1 MSTVT
6 IGIGH
11 TSLSFDSAPDSAD
24 DLCQLARAFEQTGP
38 DKTLSWLEL
47 CTGFLDFCAQR
58 STSLALVVFSALNAE
73 LERKSLNIHV
83 AVHRLDLGA
92 DSARA
97 VLRSYYALWD
107 APDAQPLYQHAA
119 SNQQPALLFA
129 ESAQLLAIFGGQR
142 GVGNC
147 LEEAQQL
154 LDVYGPL
161 LRSYVQRMSEFLGRE
176 SRNNQLASAYPQ
188 GFDVL
193 TWLIGSGAM
202 PDLRYLESM
211 PVMIPAIGLTQLMQ
225 VMVLFKTLGGIAI
238 AAVFSM
244 LSDEVS
250 FDELSTRILGL
261 QMLVGVLPQFK
272 FPHHKLNPRSI
283 HSSVSL
289 QDSVPYPM
297 ALVRGLLQPA
307 LERHIAEFNSRCDSA
322 LEQVY
327 IAVRNTAS
335 TFIVTGVTLAVARFA
350 EHLCV
355 HSAHA
360 DEDQSTVPFALRKP
374 VVSVSYLH
382 ITAPYHCTLLE
393 CLVEPIY
400 ELAAD
405 KGWVLDASSMQ
416 LPVRACDD
424 GHDIRAEDNV
434 TRFLVRSMCVLPV
447 DWPVAV
453 SETDTTHIVD
463 FGPGGLGGFG
473 QLAHKNIEGRGI
485 PVICAGAL
493 PLRPASVAIGTK
505 ADLYQRQMADVV
517 TTPNWLAEF
526 GPRLVRTAHDR
537 KIHIDTRMHRILGAP
552 TVMVAG
558 MTPTTVNEQLVAAV
572 NAAGYHAELA
582 GGGMHSEREL
592 ADRIQVLAA
601 AVAPGQGITL
611 NCIYI
616 NPRQWEFQYPALLRM
631 RNEGAPIAGLCIGG
645 GVPSTEKALEIVDAL
660 RAAGIRHMSF
670 KPSSAGVIRQVIQI
684 ARASSGFPVVLQW
697 TGGRGGG
704 HHSYEDF
711 HQPILETY
719 ASIRACDNLVLV
731 AGSGF
736 GDAEDSLPYITG
748 DWSVE
753 YGRAPMPFDGIL
765 LGSRVMVAKEAGTAP
780 AAKALIVAAAGTA
793 DADWHHTYA
802 GAANGVTT
810 ITSEYGELNH
820 ILATRSSMFI
830 REMHSTIFS
839 QPRDKREALLLARK
853 DEIIARLN
861 RDFMR
866 PWFGRKTDGRV
877 VDLEQM
883 TYAEVI
889 GRAVEL
895 MYVRHQQRWTSPSYA
910 QFVLNFIDRVECR
923 MCTGVLD
930 TSLST
935 WIYDTNP
942 LEYVAC
948 VVDLYPGT
956 ATQLLVS
963 EDVQYFIGLCKRRGQ
978 KPPPFIPILD
988 NDFSLLLQKDS
999 IWQSEDLDSIVNSD
1013 PQRVGIQ
1020 QGPVAAKYSTEVD
1033 EPVKDILDS
1042 IYHGHIAAL
1051 IERQHGGDASS
1062 IPVVEYVGA
1071 EPTTINLLASVD
1083 VQESE
1088 TARVFSL
1095 PADTE
1100 QLPDLDSWLPVLAGA
1115 HKSWLR
1121 ALLTTPTILKSGKYV
1136 NNYVRRMLQAR
1147 PSRTVAVCFL
1157 DNMPQSLEISGSSG
1171 QLELR
1176 LEHRSGKI
1184 TLQIFQPAA
1193 ISVATLLQEFVYAPG
1208 SIAMPIQFLAEHDA
1222 ANVQRLFAETWV
1234 DNSDEHAEFR
1244 HVVDACTEHHSGQ
1257 LTINEGHIREL
1268 CHVIGN
1274 RSCQYAVGLDG
1285 RLQAPLEFIY
1295 ISSSPTV
1302 LRLLMSS
1309 TVKDGQLNIVHL
1321 TNHVQ
1326 LEDTADM
1333 LYAGDKLRTV
1343 ATLVALVNAPTG
1355 KLIDIRGQA
1364 YVNDKLFATL
1374 KSEFLANGCFVGS
1387 SRTFKRDYGHCIAI
1401 RLPSKV
1407 EVTVLEAKEWF
1418 IYCEDA
1424 TQRLTPGAVVEFCLD
1439 TEYRY
1444 KHTSL
1449 YSSIITTGTVILKPE
1464 AGRSIHIANVDYQWA
1479 ESRRNFV
1486 FDYLEQFRVSNDSV
1500 YFDNGGYALTLPGDA
1515 SSMAISVP
1523 SSNDDYAR
1531 VSSDTNPIHTN
1542 PYIAEVVGL
1551 PAPITHGQWTSAA
1564 TRAIIERCVAS
1575 ERPERIRTYHTEF
1588 TGMVLPRD
1596 TLSVELS
1603 HVGMKRGRMLIT
1615 GQTLNVSSL
1624 PVIKFTVEA
1633 EQPSTAYV
1641 FTGQGSQQ
1649 IGMGMD
1655 LYKQSEAARAV
1666 WDRASTHMERT
1677 YGIPLLDIVRDNPH
1691 KHTMHFAD
1699 EAGEFV
1705 LRNYLAIKALLP
1717 VHQQSA
1723 DLLDVDNDA
1732 LCYTITSPTRL
1743 LDATQI
1749 TQPALVVY
1757 ACATAADMRANGLIQ
1772 QNAMF
1777 AGHSLGE
1784 YCALAALGDVLTLED
1799 MLDIAFCRG
1808 MIMQSAVSRDAQ
1820 GRSEFGMAAVDP
1832 SRVGESFG
1840 EDALLRTIDAICNA
1854 SPGLLQIVNYNV
1866 RGQQYVASGTLTNL
1880 AVLRLVLDEM
1890 ATTSVP
1896 ADIEPHVSQAVRRIL
1911 AEPIDSTPTRGKA
1924 TVPLDGIDVPF
1935 HSQKL
1940 ADGVDA
1946 LRVVFSAMLDADKTS
1961 LAALYGRYIPNLV
1974 SVPFDV
1980 TQEYVEMVHLATGS
1994 PVLKQL
2000 LESWDD
2006 SMLEDAHEKDSIG
2019 MLLLIELLS
2028 YQLAAPVQ
2036 WIKAQDCLFNAVKV
2050 QRVVEIGPSPVLCGM
2065 ATKTLRDSAYADS
2078 QVLLLHS
2085 ERDRDEIYYVRTGEE
2100 SEAANAPVAQELKV
2114 EALEALST
2122 ARSALAAPAPVSPP
2136 QSSAVGAAIDDVPLP
2151 ATDIIQVIVAF
2162 KLKQP
2167 LSAVSVQQTVKALAG
2182 GKSILQNEILGDLQK
2197 EFGTQIPDKP
2207 EEISLQE
2214 LGAAIGTCGSL
2225 GKCTQPLVA
2234 RMFSSKMP
2242 GGFSLAVARGLL
2254 RKQHGLGPQRQ
2265 DALLLVALTMEPA
2278 SRLASEADAAAWLDQ
2293 AAQAYAAQAGISY
2306 SASGSAPGDSAL
2318 PGPTVSSA
2326 ELLKLRQ
2333 REVEHIQQQMQVL
2346 ARYAGVDLRTDAR
2359 VAESKQV
2366 EAGALQS
2373 GLDDIVAEFG
2383 DELIAGVRP
2392 QFDARKTRRF
2402 DSSWN
2407 WARQDAYAW
2416 IQQTIAAGGSVHANG
2431 NQLSSSDEARL
2442 HQLQN
2447 RADMELV
2454 QMLAGTTKILSA
2466 SSNPALELAIKL
2478 TRALHAA
2485 CEDALDSPPVFKEFS
2500 QPMQPKT
2507 SISIEGKAL
2516 YSEVVRPDEP
2526 SFVEFVAHMQLTGP
2540 DNAPPPVHLCTR
2552 DTISSWV
2559 YDRPLSSVYFDGL
2572 EGIATQGISF
2582 AGKTALVTGC
2592 GRGSIGA
2599 DIVRSLLTGG
2609 AKVLA
2614 TTSSYSRSTTQF
2626 FEDMYRQ
2633 HGSRGSELVVV
2644 PFNQG
2649 SIQDIDSLASF
2660 VFGKSGSALGWDLD
2674 YVFPFAAV
2682 SDIGSQ
2688 VINLG
2693 SHSELAQRVLLTNV
2707 LRLLGSIKRAKLQHK
2722 SAGRPALVVL
2732 PLSPNHGH
2740 FGGDGLYGECKI
2752 ALETAFNRWKSESW
2766 KSYLSI
2772 AGAVIGWTRG
2782 TGLMSGN
2789 NLVAQEIES
2798 HGVRTFSTREMAFSI
2813 LGLLHTQVARI
2824 AHRQPVRADLSGGM
2838 GRLSRLDTIVLAE
2851 QNRIE
2856 FKCNVLQR
2864 TIQESAA
2871 EYAAQYT
2878 THKSNL
2884 VERKIIPL
2892 LAKPAC
2898 HFPATKGYDGF
2909 KQLRH
2914 LQGMVDLDKV
2924 VVITGYGEV
2933 SPQGNAETRW
2943 EIEAFGELTTE
2954 GCIELAWIMG
2964 LIKHHHSGPLP
2975 STGHSYVGWVDAQ
2988 SGAPVRDV
2996 DIKPRYHE
3004 FIMAHTGIRL
3014 IEPELVNGYDPA
3026 RKQVLREVQIEHD
3039 MEPFEASADEAAAF
3053 KQSNGDKVDVWERDG
3068 AWHVRFLKGAL
3079 IRVPMAASATR
3090 LVAGLLPTG
3099 WDAARF
3105 GIPDDIIKQVDPVTL
3120 YMLVATVEALVR
3132 SGITDPYELYQHIH
3146 VSEIGNTVGCGI
3158 GGSSAIQD
3166 VFAGRQ
3172 LDKDVNRDIMQETFI
3187 STVQAWVNMLLI
3199 SGSGPVKPSVGACAT
3214 GVLAVDSAVEAI
3226 QLGKAK
3232 VMLAGGVENF
3242 FEESSTD
3249 FGEMGATSNAV
3260 EEFASGREPSEMCRP
3275 CASTRNGFMEGQGGG
3290 VAVLMSAATA
3300 VAIGAP
3306 IYGVIAMSATA
3317 TDKQGRSVPAPG
3329 KGVLTTAREASSN
3342 IELPMLDFDYRRR
3355 GLERQ
3360 LQMLDT
3366 WKADEVDRL
3375 KIEEPTADNV
3385 HQKRIESQ
3393 LANLDKVYWQNKRAL
3408 LDTWGNGFWKQST
3421 DISPLRGSLAVWG
3434 LTADDIGMA
3443 SFHGTSTKANDQN
3456 ESEVLNAQ
3464 LQQLGRTPGHAIPVV
3479 CQKWLTGHAKGG
3491 AASFMLNG
3499 VLQSLRT
3506 GLVPG
3511 NRNADNIAAEL
3522 EQYGYAL
3529 YLSKTIQTSGIKAVL
3544 MKAFG
3549 FGQVGG
3555 ELLVLHPDYVLAAL
3569 EERVLKEYNQK
3580 LEQRRAKALRYQQDV
3595 LVGNHPFVQVKEHP
3609 PYTPEQEQQVYLNP
3623 LARAHFNPTTGEYQ
3637 F

>member
-1 MSTVT
+1 MT
-6 IGIGH
+6 GH
-11 TSLSFDSAPDSAD
+11 S
-24 DLCQLARAFEQTGP
+24 Q
-38 DKTLSWLEL
+38 
-47 CTGFLDFCAQR
+47 
-58 STSLALVVFSALNAE
+58 
-73 LERKSLNIHV
+73 
-83 AVHRLDLGA
+83 
-92 DSARA
+92 
-97 VLRSYYALWD
+97 
-107 APDAQPLYQHAA
+107 
-119 SNQQPALLFA
+119 
-129 ESAQLLAIFGGQR
+129 
-142 GVGNC
+142 
-147 LEEAQQL
+147 
-154 LDVYGPL
+154 
-161 LRSYVQRMSEFLGRE
+161 
-176 SRNNQLASAYPQ
+176 
-188 GFDVL
+188 
-193 TWLIGSGAM
+193 
-202 PDLRYLESM
+202 
-211 PVMIPAIGLTQLMQ
+211 
-225 VMVLFKTLGGIAI
+225 GIAI

-250 FDELSTRILGL
+250 FDELSTKILGL
-261 QMLVGVLPQFK
+261 QMLVGALPQLEY
-272 FPHHKLNPRSI
+272 PYYELNPRLI
-283 HSSVSL
+283 HSSAPL

-297 ALVRGLLQPA
+297 VLVRGLQQPA
-307 LERHIAEFNSRCDSA
+307 LEQHISEFNSRYDSA

-327 IAVRNTAS
+327 IAVCNTAS

-350 EHLCV
+350 EYLCV

-360 DEDQSTVPFALRKP
+360 DEDQSKVPFALRKP
-374 VVSVSYLH
+374 VVGVSYLH

-400 ELAAD
+400 KLAAE
-405 KGWVLDASSMQ
+405 KGWVLDASNMR

-453 SETDTTHIVD
+453 SEANTTHIVD

-473 QLAHKNIEGRGI
+473 QLAHKNVEGRGI

-493 PLRPASVAIGTK
+493 PLRLANAALGTK
-505 ADLYQRQMADVV
+505 ADLYQRQMADIV

-537 KIHIDTRMHRILGAP
+537 KVHIDTRMHRVLGAP

-572 NAAGYHAELA
+572 NNAGYHAELA

-592 ADRIQVLAA
+592 ADRIQALAA

-616 NPRQWEFQYPALLRM
+616 NPRQWQFQYPALLRM
-631 RNEGAPIAGLCIGG
+631 RGDGAPIAGLCIGG
-645 GVPSTEKALEIVDAL
+645 GVPSTEKALEIIDAL
-660 RAAGIRHMSF
+660 RTAGIRHMSF
-670 KPSSAGVIRQVIQI
+670 KPSSAEVIRQVVQI
-684 ARASSGFPVVLQW
+684 ARASSGFPLVLQW

-719 ASIRACDNLVLV
+719 ASIRACKNLVLV

-736 GDAEDSLPYITG
+736 GDAEGSLPYITG
-748 DWSVE
+748 DWSAR

-780 AAKALIVAAAGTA
+780 AAKALIVAATGTA

-830 REMHSTIFS
+830 REMHGTIFS

-853 DEIIARLN
+853 DEIITLLN

-866 PWFGRKTDGRV
+866 PWFGRKADGRV

-895 MYVRHQQRWTSPSYA
+895 MYIRHQRRWTNSSYA
-910 QFVLNFIDRVECR
+910 QFVLDFVDRVERR

-935 WIYDTNP
+935 WIYDTDP
-942 LEYVAC
+942 LDYVAC
-948 VVDLYPGT
+948 VVDLYPET
-956 ATQLLVS
+956 ATQSLVS

-978 KPPPFIPILD
+978 KLPPFIPVLD

-999 IWQSEDLDSIVNSD
+999 IWQSEDLDSIVSGD

-1020 QGPVAAKYSTEVD
+1020 QGPVAAKYSTVVD

-1051 IERQHGGDASS
+1051 VERQHGGDASS
-1062 IPVVEYVGA
+1062 IPVVEYIGA
-1071 EPTTINLLASVD
+1071 EPAT
-1083 VQESE
+1083 
-1088 TARVFSL
+1088 
-1095 PADTE
+1095 
-1100 QLPDLDSWLPVLAGA
+1100 
-1115 HKSWLR
+1115 
-1121 ALLTTPTILKSGKYV
+1121 
-1136 NNYVRRMLQAR
+1136 
-1147 PSRTVAVCFL
+1147 
-1157 DNMPQSLEISGSSG
+1157 
-1171 QLELR
+1171 LELR
-1176 LEHRSGKI
+1176 LEFRSSKI
-1184 TLQIFQPAA
+1184 TLQVFQPAA
-1193 ISVATLLQEFVYAPG
+1193 MGVATLLQEFVYAPG
-1208 SIAMPIQFLAEHDA
+1208 SIATPIQFLAEHDA

-1257 LTINEGHIREL
+1257 LTITEGHIREL

-1274 RSCQYAVGLDG
+1274 RSCQYAVELDG

-1326 LEDTADM
+1326 LEDSAKM

-1343 ATLVALVNAPTG
+1343 ATLVALVKVPTG

-1364 YVNDKLFATL
+1364 YVNDKLVATL
-1374 KSEFLANGCFVGS
+1374 KSEFLANGCFVDS
-1387 SRTFKRDYGHCIAI
+1387 SRTFKRDYGHRIAI
-1401 RLPSKV
+1401 RLPSEV

-1418 IYCEDA
+1418 IYREDA

-1464 AGRSIHIANVDYQWA
+1464 AGRSIHIADVDYQWA

-1486 FDYLEQFRVSNDSV
+1486 FDYLEQFRVANDSV

-1603 HVGMKRGRMLIT
+1603 HIGMKRGRMLIT
-1615 GQTLNVSSL
+1615 GRTLNASNL

-1655 LYKQSEAARAV
+1655 LYKQSAAARAV
-1666 WDRASTHMERT
+1666 WDRASTHMQRT
-1677 YGIPLLDIVRDNPH
+1677 YGIPLLDLVRDNPQ
-1691 KHTMHFAD
+1691 KHTVHFAD

-1717 VHQQSA
+1717 AHQQSA

-1732 LCYTITSPTRL
+1732 LCYTITSPTGL

-1880 AVLRLVLDEM
+1880 AVLRMVLDGM
-1890 ATTSVP
+1890 ATSSVP
-1896 ADIEPHVSQAVRRIL
+1896 ADIEPYVSQAVGRIL
-1911 AEPIDSTPTRGKA
+1911 AEPIDNIPTRGKA

-1940 ADGVDA
+1940 ADSVGA
-1946 LRVVFSAMLDADKTS
+1946 LRAVLCAMLGADKTS

-1974 SVPFDV
+1974 SVPFNV
-1980 TQEYVEMVHLATGS
+1980 TQTYVEMVHLATGS
-1994 PVLKQL
+1994 PALEQL

-2006 SMLEDAHEKDSIG
+2006 SVLEDAHEKDRIG

-2036 WIKAQDCLFNAVKV
+2036 WIKAQDCLLNAVKV
-2050 QRVVEIGPSPVLCGM
+2050 QRVVEVGPSPVLCGM
-2065 ATKTLRDSAYADS
+2065 AAKTLRDSAYADS

-2100 SEAANAPVAQELKV
+2100 FEAADAPVAQEPSIKT
-2114 EALEALST
+2114 LEVPST
-2122 ARSALAAPAPVSPP
+2122 MRSAPVAPAPVFQP
-2136 QSSAVGAAIDDVPLP
+2136 QSSAVGVAVDDVPLP
-2151 ATDIIQVIVAF
+2151 AADIIQVIVAF

-2167 LSAVSVQQTVKALAG
+2167 LSAVSVQQTVKTLAG

-2197 EFGTQIPDKP
+2197 EFGAHIPDKP

-2214 LGAAIGTCGSL
+2214 LGAAIGTCKSL
-2225 GKCTQPLVA
+2225 GKCTQPLVV

-2254 RKQHGLGPQRQ
+2254 HERYGLGPQRQ
-2265 DALLLVALTMEPA
+2265 DALLLVALTMEPP

-2359 VAESKQV
+2359 VAESKQI
-2366 EAGALQS
+2366 EAQLLQA
-2373 GLDDIVAEFG
+2373 GLDDITAEFG
-2383 DELIAGVRP
+2383 DELITGVRP
-2392 QFDARKTRRF
+2392 QFDARKARRF

-2416 IQQTIAAGGSVHANG
+2416 IQQTIAAGTLDIAHS
-2431 NQLSSSDEARL
+2431 EART
-2442 HQLQN
+2442 HRLQN
-2447 RADMELV
+2447 CAGSYLV
-2454 QMLAGTTKILSA
+2454 QLLAGSIKTLETSG
-2466 SSNPALELAIKL
+2466 SPALELI
-2478 TRALHAA
+2478 RILHSA
-2485 CEDALDSPPVFKEFS
+2485 CQESLGSRPVFKEFS

-2507 SISIEGKAL
+2507 SISMEGKAL

-2526 SFVEFVAHMQLTGP
+2526 SFVEFVARMQLTAP

-2552 DTISSWV
+2552 DTSSSWV
-2559 YDRPLSSVYFDGL
+2559 YDRPLSSVYFGGL
-2572 EGIATQGISF
+2572 ESIATQGISF

-2592 GRGSIGA
+2592 GRSSIGA
-2599 DIVRSLLTGG
+2599 DIVRSLLMGG

-2614 TTSSYSRSTTQF
+2614 TTSSYSRSTTRF

-2649 SIQDIDSLASF
+2649 SVRDIDSLTSF
-2660 VFGKSGSALGWDLD
+2660 VFGKGGSALGWDLD

-2682 SDIGSQ
+2682 SDIGS
-2688 VINLG
+2688 VVTNIG
-2693 SHSELAQRVLLTNV
+2693 SRSELAQRVILTNV
-2707 LRLLGSIKRAKLQHK
+2707 LRLLGRIKTMKERTRRAT
-2722 SAGRPALVVL
+2722 RPSLVVL
-2732 PLSPNHGH
+2732 PLSPNHGN

-2752 ALETAFNRWKSESW
+2752 ALETAFNRWESEEW
-2766 KSYLSI
+2766 EDYLSI

-2789 NLVAQEIES
+2789 NLVAQEVES
-2798 HGVRTFSTREMAFSI
+2798 HGVRTFSTREMSFSI

-2838 GRLSRLDTIVLAE
+2838 GRLSRLDAIVLAE

-2856 FKCNVLQR
+2856 FKCGVLQR
-2864 TIQESAA
+2864 TVRETAA

-2898 HFPATKGYDGF
+2898 HFPAMKGYDSF

-2933 SPQGNAETRW
+2933 SPHGNAETRW

-3068 AWHVRFLKGAL
+3068 MWHVRFLKGAL

-3099 WDAARF
+3099 WDATRF
-3105 GIPDDIIKQVDPVTL
+3105 GIPDDIVKQVDPVTL

-3187 STVQAWVNMLLI
+3187 STVQAWINMLLI

-3214 GVLAVDSAVEAI
+3214 GILAVDSAVEAI

-3260 EEFASGREPSEMCRP
+3260 DEFASGREPSEMCRP
-3275 CASTRNGFMEGQGGG
+3275 CTSTRNGFMEGQGGG

-3366 WKADEVDRL
+3366 WKAEEVDRL
-3375 KIEEPTADNV
+3375 KIEEPTADNI

-3464 LQQLGRTPGHAIPVV
+3464 LQQLGRTPGHAVPVV

-3555 ELLVLHPDYVLAAL
+3555 ELLVLHPDYALAAL
-3569 EERVLKEYNQK
+3569 EESVLEEYYQK

-3595 LVGNHPFVQVKEHP
+3595 LVGNRPFVQVKEHP
-3609 PYTPEQEQQVYLNP
+3609 PYTPEQEQQIYLDP
-3623 LARAHFNPTTGEYQ
+3623 LARAHFNPTTSEYQ